1 MVGNVFVLISNVI
14 WLLVIFFVW
23 INRLNLVI
31 LV

>member
-23 INRLNLVI
+23 INRLNLVM

>member
-1 MVGNVFVLISNVI
+1 MVGNIFVLISNVI